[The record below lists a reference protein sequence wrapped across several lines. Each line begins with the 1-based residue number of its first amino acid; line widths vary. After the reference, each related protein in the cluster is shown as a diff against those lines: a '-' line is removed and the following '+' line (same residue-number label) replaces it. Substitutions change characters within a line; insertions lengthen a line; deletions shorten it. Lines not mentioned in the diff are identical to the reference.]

1 MYKTE
6 FPNFALDVPIPAG
19 FIDNSWHNDA
29 MPNWIRE
36 LPDGR
41 WVVLW
46 IDFADPAKREILP
59 PSGRFILHVTDN
71 TLTDV
76 HESFIT
82 ADYDEV
88 LMRLT
93 NYFPWIHCTDDQL
106 REMIAEVW
114 QRIPDDDHARNF
126 SEWDSVSDMDNEMQ
140 ARSANSEV
148 Y

>member
-6 FPNFALDVPIPAG
+6 FPDFKLDVIIPAG
-19 FIDNSWHNDA
+19 FIDNSWHNNQ
-29 MPNWIRE
+29 MPCWIRE
-36 LPDGR
+36 LSDER
-41 WVVLW
+41 MAVLW
-46 IDFADPAKREILP
+46 IDYADPALRDHP
-59 PSGRFILHVTDN
+59 QNARFILHVTDN

-140 ARSANSEV
+140 ARANTSEV
-148 Y
+148 F